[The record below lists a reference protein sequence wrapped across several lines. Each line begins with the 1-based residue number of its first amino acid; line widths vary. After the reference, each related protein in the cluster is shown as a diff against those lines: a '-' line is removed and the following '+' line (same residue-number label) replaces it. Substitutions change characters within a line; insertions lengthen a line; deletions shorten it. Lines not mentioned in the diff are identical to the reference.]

1 MIKKILK
8 RKSVKNG
15 AWLYLLQIFNTVVPL
30 LTLPYITRILG
41 AKQYGIFSIAINVIG
56 YYQVVVEYGFAMSA
70 TRKVA
75 LSDKN
80 SDSLSK
86 TFSTVFFSR
95 CILLMVCFG
104 ITVGYIFLNRNQL
117 SQCFCLMI
125 LMITLFGNC
134 IQLNWLFQGMQQM
147 KYITIVSMISR
158 TITVNFLLVYLLKGD
173 GACMAPLLSEMVLC
187 IMLKKEV
194 TKLEKENTQKYESN

>member
-86 TFSTVFFSR
+86 TRV
-95 CILLMVCFG
+95 
-104 ITVGYIFLNRNQL
+104 
-117 SQCFCLMI
+117 
-125 LMITLFGNC
+125 
-134 IQLNWLFQGMQQM
+134 
-147 KYITIVSMISR
+147 
-158 TITVNFLLVYLLKGD
+158 
-173 GACMAPLLSEMVLC
+173 
-187 IMLKKEV
+187 
-194 TKLEKENTQKYESN
+194 

>member
-1 MIKKILK
+1 MNGIEMIKKILK

-30 LTLPYITRILG
+30 LTLQYITRILG

-75 LSDKN
+75 SSDKN

-86 TFSTVFFSR
+86 TFSTVFFLGIFYYGS
-95 CILLMVCFG
+95 FG

-134 IQLNWLFQGMQQM
+134 TN
-147 KYITIVSMISR
+147 
-158 TITVNFLLVYLLKGD
+158 
-173 GACMAPLLSEMVLC
+173 
-187 IMLKKEV
+187 
-194 TKLEKENTQKYESN
+194 